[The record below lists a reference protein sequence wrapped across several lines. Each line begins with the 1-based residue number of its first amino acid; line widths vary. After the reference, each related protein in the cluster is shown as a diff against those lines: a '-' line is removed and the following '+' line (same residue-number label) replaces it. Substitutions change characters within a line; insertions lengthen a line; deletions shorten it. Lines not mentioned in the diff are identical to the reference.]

1 MKLTRWTAMSLA
13 ATTLALAA
21 TGGSAA
27 AQPTGVKK
35 KGPPPLVAG
44 APAKAVQ
51 PFVWE
56 NATVYFVLTDRFNN
70 AFTGND
76 LAYGRRNDA
85 APLRGFMGGD
95 LAGLINKINDG
106 YFDQLGV
113 TAIWLTPPVEQIHAG
128 TDEGTGK
135 SYGFHGYWAKDFTTV
150 DANLGTENDF
160 RNLVEAAHAHGIRV
174 ILDVVMNHTG
184 PVTPIDPVWPQDWV
198 RTGPT
203 CTYKDARTTID
214 CTLVDNL
221 PDIRTDSN
229 AEVELP
235 PQLVEKW
242 RREGRYT
249 QQMQELDEFFAKTG
263 YPRAPRYYLMK
274 WHADWIRKFGVDG
287 FRADTVKHVQPQ
299 VWKEL
304 RTVADAAYDDWKKA
318 NPDKKLGDKFYMTA
332 EVYNYEIAH
341 GQTHDLGGGTVANY
355 YQQGFDSL
363 INFGLVRDANQ
374 DYEALF
380 SRYSKMLHGGA
391 LQGYSVLNYLDS
403 HDFDPPFDAARKRPF
418 ESATKLLLAPGAAQI
433 YYGDETARRLDAAGA
448 TGDAKLRS
456 FMNWDELANNA
467 QRDGYQVADVYAH
480 WSKLGQFRRAHV
492 AVGAG
497 VHQQLQAK
505 PYIFK
510 RTYDQNGLRDKVV
523 VALDLPTDKASVIK
537 VYGVFA
543 NGEKVRDYYSGKTA
557 VVRGGSVNFGTR
569 NPIVLIGQE

>member
-1 MKLTRWTAMSLA
+1 MSLA